1 MINPLTKTIM
11 INLDYSLIDNVQ
23 IDGIDFNDYTDF
35 CDAYIVSADYDGREM
50 TDDEI
55 ELLNDDGDFVL
66 QQVYEYIF

>member
-1 MINPLTKTIM
+1 M
-11 INLDYSLIDNVQ
+11 INLNYSLIDNVQ
-23 IDGIDFNDYTDF
+23 IDGVDTSDYPDF

>member
-1 MINPLTKTIM
+1 M

-23 IDGIDFNDYTDF
+23 IDGVDTADYPDF
-35 CDAYIVSADYDGREM
+35 CDAYIVSADYNGREM

-66 QQVYEYIF
+66 EKVYEYIF

>member
-1 MINPLTKTIM
+1 M

-23 IDGIDFNDYTDF
+23 IDGVDTTDYPDF
-35 CDAYIVSADYDGREM
+35 CDAYIVSADYNGREM

-66 QQVYEYIF
+66 EKVYEYIF

>member
-1 MINPLTKTIM
+1 M

-23 IDGIDFNDYTDF
+23 IDGVDTSDYPDF

>member
-1 MINPLTKTIM
+1 M

-23 IDGIDFNDYTDF
+23 IDGVDSSDYPDF